1 MTYKEFLIENYRTM
15 PFEFYQNFVYMLS
28 GKHVE
33 SRAKTLAELLKCIN
47 VENTHINVNN

>member
-28 GKHVE
+28 GKHVQE
-33 SRAKTLAELLKCIN
+33 RAKTLSELLSVLKTN
-47 VENTHINVNN
+47 E